1 MYNPVHLTNRFRWP
15 SAGTVD
21 QLKTHSYPQI
31 FYSSLLIGGSSLITV
46 CAQILRTKLVAVFL
60 GPAGLGLMGI
70 FASTTTLIGTVTA
83 LGIPTSSVRE
93 IADASGAGDDV
104 RLARTVS
111 AVGWIMVRLG
121 LLGALV
127 LAVFAAPVSLATFGT
142 ADYAG
147 EIALLSV
154 VIAAGAIAEG
164 QTAALQGLRRIGAV
178 AKIAVLAAAAN
189 LVIALPILY
198 RWRQDAVI
206 PLLIAGSATGLA
218 ASWWY
223 ARRIDIARVPMT
235 WRTAMRDGRPL
246 LRLGLATMSAAVMF
260 SAMAYVVR
268 VMIARHLGFEAAG
281 VYHAATALSGV
292 YSGFILSAMGTDFLP
307 RVSSVASDNGRCNQL
322 VNEQVEVA
330 LLLALPGICG
340 TLAAAP
346 FIVPLLY
353 SEQFS
358 PATDVLRWQVLGVL
372 LRVASWP
379 LGYLLLAKGK
389 ARLYLWTELS
399 YNLVHAGLVWVCVQI
414 WGLPGTG
421 IAFLGLYIYYC
432 ALMWLVTRRLS
443 GFAVSM
449 PNKRVAAVAIPA
461 VTFVF
466 LCPTFLPSPWD
477 VAAAAGVTTL
487 AGLYSIRTLRSLP
500 GGDRPLGGLEH
511 QMERIRAAGSRVVGF
526 LRANHG

>member
-1 MYNPVHLTNRFRWP
+1 LN
-15 SAGTVD
+15 SAGAVN
-21 QLKTHSYPQI
+21 QLKKHSYPQI
-31 FYSSLLIGGSSLITV
+31 FYSSLIIGGSSLITLG
-46 CAQILRTKLVAVFL
+46 AQIIRTKLVAIFL

-70 FASTTTLIGTVTA
+70 FASTTTLVGTVTA
-83 LGIPTSSVRE
+83 MGIPTSSVRE
-93 IADASGAGDDV
+93 IADASGGGDDV
-104 RLARTVS
+104 RVARAVS
-111 AVGWIMVRLG
+111 AVRWIMVRLG
-121 LLGALV
+121 LLGAFL
-127 LAVFAAPVSLATFGT
+127 LAVFSAPVSVATFGT

-147 EIALLSV
+147 QIAVLSV
-154 VIAAGAIAEG
+154 VIALGAIADG
-164 QTAALQGLRRIGAV
+164 QTAVLQGLRQIGAV

-189 LVIALPILY
+189 VVIALPILY
-198 RWRQDAVI
+198 RWRQDAVV

-223 ARRIDIARVPMT
+223 ARRIDMARVPMT
-235 WRTAMRDGRPL
+235 WRMAMRESRPL
-246 LRLGLATMSAAVMF
+246 LQLGVATMSAAVMA
-260 SAMAYVVR
+260 SAIAYVVR
-268 VMIARHLGFEAAG
+268 VTIARHLGFEAAG

-292 YSGFILSAMGTDFLP
+292 YCGFILSAMGTDFLP
-307 RVSSVASDNGRCNQL
+307 RVSSVATDDRSCNRL

-330 LLLALPGICG
+330 LLLALPGICA

-353 SEQFS
+353 SQHFS

-399 YNLVHAGLVWVCVQI
+399 YNLLHALLVWVCVRI

-421 IAFLGLYIYYC
+421 IAFFGLYIYYC

-443 GFAVSM
+443 GFAWSIL
-449 PNKRVAAVAIPA
+449 NKRVAAVATPA
-461 VTFVF
+461 VAFVF
-466 LCPTFLPSPWD
+466 LCPIFLPSPWD
-477 VAAAAGVTTL
+477 VAAAAGATAL
-487 AGLYSIRTLRSLP
+487 CALYSIRTLAALP
-500 GGDRPLGGLEH
+500 GDDHPLRGLDH
-511 QMERIRAAGSRVVGF
+511 QMERIRAAGSRVAGF